1 MTLYEL
7 RQYTLHP
14 GGFPVLADLFDRVFT
29 DGLEACGM
37 RVDGQ
42 FADLD
47 DPDRFVWIRSFP
59 DLDSRTDA
67 LTAFYVDSDTWRDNR
82 AAANAT
88 MIDSD
93 DVLLLQPAP
102 GWGDLRDSRGSELI
116 TATVWLLPS
125 PAVDAV
131 RARAAEVPDGEP
143 LGLLETHPGPNGF
156 PRLPVREGENALVLI
171 TAHKRH
177 DPEAWTAFAGDVA
190 ERATHLRLAPLTRS
204 RIG

>member
-125 PAVDAV
+125 PPTTPCAPAPQRSPTASRWACWRPTPGRTASRACRSA
-131 RARAAEVPDGEP
+131 RAR
-143 LGLLETHPGPNGF
+143 
-156 PRLPVREGENALVLI
+156 
-171 TAHKRH
+171 
-177 DPEAWTAFAGDVA
+177 
-190 ERATHLRLAPLTRS
+190 TRS
-204 RIG
+204 S